1 MKEGLTTITIAGPKG
16 GCGKSVTTSALA
28 VRATHETGKVALID
42 LDDGQGTITEW
53 WTLRGRP
60 VNPYLHDAEGTL
72 DELVDGLRADKWTYC
87 FIDGPPHEQ
96 DLIEMSVIVAD
107 AVVIPVKLSY
117 FDMAAIDSIIGMC
130 KRRSKPYA
138 FVINEYDD
146 RKIFKSANDIALAML
161 EGRGKI
167 LTSRIS
173 YDPKYRVEQIDGK
186 TGAELSR
193 ALATEIDKLWTEVK
207 ELACVSPDL
216 KVVGEGRR
224 HG

>member
-28 VRATHETGKVALID
+28 VCATTETGKVALID
-42 LDDGQGTITEW
+42 LDDGQGTLTEW

-72 DELVDGLRADKWTYC
+72 DELVDGLRADGWNYC

-96 DLIEMSVIVAD
+96 DLIEMSVVVAD
-107 AVVIPVKLSY
+107 AVLIPVKLSY
-117 FDMAAIDSIIGMC
+117 FDTAAIDSIIGMC
-130 KRRSKPYA
+130 KRRGKPYA

-146 RKIFKSANDIALAML
+146 RKIFKNANDIALAML
-161 EGRGKI
+161 DGRGKI
-167 LTSRIS
+167 LKTRIS
-173 YDPKYRVEQIDGK
+173 YDPKHRVGQIDGK

-193 ALATEIDKLWTEVK
+193 ALAAEIKELWTEVK
-207 ELACVSPDL
+207 ELVRVAPNL
-216 KVVGEGRR
+216 KVVEGRR
-224 HG
+224 RG